1 MNEKNQFNLN
11 PKKPVPTQEQINLKR
26 EIEATTSTYGYR
38 YVDLEL
44 HNYADS
50 LLASLC
56 GAIDTPD
63 IEPSERLQLV
73 YQIACNLKAV
83 LDFFKA
89 IETIKKNGT
98 LQEETNGNS
107 K

>member
-1 MNEKNQFNLN
+1 MEI
-11 PKKPVPTQEQINLKR
+11 KKPNPTPEQINLKR
-26 EIEATTSTYGYR
+26 EIDTLEKSYGYR
-38 YVDLEL
+38 YLDLEL
-44 HNYADS
+44 HKHADS

-98 LQEETNGNS
+98 LQEGTNGNS